1 MGVRKVVTRSGRGV
15 RGYFPSRK
23 MGRMIEWESLLER
36 DAILLLEFSS
46 AVVRYREQP
55 TNVDFYM
62 DGGLRRYIPDFEA
75 EMTNEAII
83 HIEVKPAS
91 KLAKPEIAH
100 RYWAIAKHYEKGNIS
115 FQILTE
121 KELRTEPRLGNLKLL
136 AYHQPKLDDES
147 SLPDAMLKLGMF
159 PAQTIAGVAAVL
171 GGINKVY
178 MLLAANLLSCN
189 LDETITP
196 ETCICLQAK
205 GGRHDAI
212 FV

>member
-1 MGVRKVVTRSGRGV
+1 MGVRKVVTPSGRGI

-36 DAILLLEFSS
+36 DAILLLEFSP

-55 TNVDFYM
+55 VRIDFYL
-62 DGGLRRYIPDFEA
+62 DGEPRRYIPDFEA
-75 EMTNEAII
+75 ELANDGIT

-100 RYWAIAKHYEKGNIS
+100 RYWAIARHYEKGDTG

-121 KELRTEPRLGNLKLL
+121 KELRAEPRLSNLRLL
-136 AYHQPKLDDES
+136 AYHQPKIDDEPTLVDS
-147 SLPDAMLKLGMF
+147 RQKLALLPAK
-159 PAQTIAGVAAVL
+159 TIAGAAAVL

-178 MLLAANLLSCN
+178 QLLAANLLACN
-189 LDETITP
+189 LDESITP
-196 ETCICLQAK
+196 DTSIYLQDK
-205 GGRHDAI
+205 GGCHDA
-212 FV
+212 FLV